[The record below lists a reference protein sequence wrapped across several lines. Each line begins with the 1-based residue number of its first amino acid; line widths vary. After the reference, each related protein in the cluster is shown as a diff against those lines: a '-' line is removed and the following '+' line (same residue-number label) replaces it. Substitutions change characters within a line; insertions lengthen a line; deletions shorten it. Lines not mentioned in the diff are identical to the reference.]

1 MNTVETYTVRLYM
14 GGSLESAKE
23 YIRNF
28 VYHEGLCVTIEP
40 TTFIY
45 TGGEEAGVVIGF
57 VNYPRFPA
65 DGPTIFARAM
75 KMAQGLMPHLNQESA
90 LLVATDKT
98 EWLRVEPPGA
108 RQSPLKKS
116 KPI

>member
-1 MNTVETYTVRLYM
+1 MSIVKTYTVRLYI

-23 YIRNF
+23 YIRKS

-45 TGGEEAGVVIGF
+45 TGGEESGIVVGF
-57 VNYPRFPA
+57 VNYPRFPT
-65 DGPTIFARAM
+65 DGPTIFARAL
-75 KMAQGLMPHLNQESA
+75 KMAKGLMPHLNQESA

-98 EWLRVEPPGA
+98 EWLQVEPPGA
-108 RQSPLKKS
+108 RPIPDHQSGKR
-116 KPI
+116 